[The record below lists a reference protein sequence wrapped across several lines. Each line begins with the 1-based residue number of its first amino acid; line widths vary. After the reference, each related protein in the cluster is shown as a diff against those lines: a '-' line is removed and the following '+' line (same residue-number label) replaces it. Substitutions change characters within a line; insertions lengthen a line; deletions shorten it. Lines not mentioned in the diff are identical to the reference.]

1 MTELRFNA
9 KKTKV
14 VPFAANMAEVADL
27 KLGGE
32 SIATDTAYKYL
43 GATGAFESVEVVSSA
58 PEEPYEVLAPVTSP
72 RTKERSPSQG
82 RAPVQQ
88 PMLVLPQVQQG
99 HAQKHAVRTVIS
111 GRRRTADRHLE
122 FFEKR
127 LALEAEMR
135 EREAALDERRL
146 SIEER
151 RLAIRE
157 LELQQRMRE
166 FEAAQETRRQERA
179 ALLQQNQLLAN
190 ALAAL
195 DRLEK

>member
-1 MTELRFNA
+1 M
-9 KKTKV
+9 
-14 VPFAANMAEVADL
+14 
-27 KLGGE
+27 
-32 SIATDTAYKYL
+32 
-43 GATGAFESVEVVSSA
+43 
-58 PEEPYEVLAPVTSP
+58 
-72 RTKERSPSQG
+72 
-82 RAPVQQ
+82 
-88 PMLVLPQVQQG
+88 
-99 HAQKHAVRTVIS
+99 RTVIS